1 MNKKLTIKRV
11 VIFVFF
17 AYLLTT
23 VWDVIFNNILSGNR
37 YYCEDPSSANPFNN
51 FAGLSMFG
59 PAAAAFITRALTKEG
74 MEHSMLKF
82 NIKNNL
88 KYYIMPF
95 WVLLIYALLNALI
108 TPLMAG
114 VSYSMPEKMPEIT
127 LSIVNVAATCPLL
140 IGMYFGE
147 EYGWRGYLYP
157 KLEELMGTG
166 KALIVSGIIW
176 GVWHTSVLVNGHNFG
191 RDIPFFPIS
200 NILLMCVMCIFI
212 APFFTYIAK
221 KTDSV
226 WPAAIAHAFFNN
238 FAGNT
243 GSLFMSA
250 EAAKELPEHKAFINI
265 AFFIGLAIMGTVFFI
280 ILVKESKE
288 SSSKSCETAPKEA
301 A

>member
-1 MNKKLTIKRV
+1 ML
-11 VIFVFF
+11 
-17 AYLLTT
+17 
-23 VWDVIFNNILSGNR
+23 WDIIFNDILSGNR
-37 YYCEDPSSANPFNN
+37 YYYDDPTTANPFNN

-59 PAAAAFITRALTKEG
+59 PAIAAFITRALTKEG
-74 MEHSMLKF
+74 MEHSMMKF

-95 WVLLIYALLNALI
+95 WVLSIYALLTALI

-114 VSYSMPEKMPEIT
+114 ASYSFPDKMPEIM
-127 LSIVNVAATCPLL
+127 LSMINVAATCPLL
-140 IGMYFGE
+140 IGLYFGE

-176 GVWHTSVLVNGHNFG
+176 GVWHTTALINGHNFG
-191 RDIPFFPIS
+191 RDIAFYPIS
-200 NILLMCVMCIFI
+200 NILLMCLMCIFI
-212 APFFTYIAK
+212 APFFTYISK

-243 GSLFMSA
+243 GTLFMDS
-250 EAAKELPEHKAFINI
+250 EAAAELPQHKAFIHI
-265 AFFIGLAIMGTVFFI
+265 GFFIGLAIMGVVFFI
-280 ILVKESKE
+280 ILVKESRQN
-288 SSSKSCETAPKEA
+288 SSRSSTPAPEKA